1 MQNVTNLRAI
11 IVVWQKRVTSL
22 RGEYACSGPTFITH
36 PLAIQ
41 FWFDFFCIQYN
52 VLCKPIFSQK
62 ISEKFSR
69 VIAKVA
75 FISTWLHSVK
85 LSTPAFFQNKR
96 FLEKTRFYFCRSR
109 MCWWDCAKNP
119 EIEINLL
126 NLVVFIIFFDILLLL
141 SRFNIILF
149 PSSRLTSRNARNT
162 NCCFSDYWCA
172 VSHISD
178 CWCTVFVF
186 LILYVLFL
194 IFLIVDVV
202 V

>member
-1 MQNVTNLRAI
+1 M
-11 IVVWQKRVTSL
+11 
-22 RGEYACSGPTFITH
+22 G
-36 PLAIQ
+36 
-41 FWFDFFCIQYN
+41 
-52 VLCKPIFSQK
+52 LCKKS
-62 ISEKFSR
+62 
-69 VIAKVA
+69 
-75 FISTWLHSVK
+75 W
-85 LSTPAFFQNKR
+85 N
-96 FLEKTRFYFCRSR
+96 
-109 MCWWDCAKNP
+109 WDELAQSGCFHNC
-119 EIEINLL
+119 
-126 NLVVFIIFFDILLLL
+126 FDILLKL

-202 V
+202 VQLSGGFGFFPEMSKCSLYFWLLMRCFPFATEIGIWATLDYDPTSEQLALTKVHKCTHASYAHMLLSYSYALIAGKRQWQR